1 MTAENKSSVQPQSQR
16 QPPQAVYMPE
26 VDITENGDVLTL
38 YTDLPGTE
46 REDVELSV
54 ENGVLT
60 IDAKPNVR
68 APEGYTLAGQEWG
81 YGTFHR
87 TFQLSD
93 AVDVEK
99 ISASVRNGT
108 LTVTI
113 PKRDE
118 VRTRKIEIGK

>member
-1 MTAENKSSVQPQSQR
+1 MTTENKQAVQTQKQPEVPQT
-16 QPPQAVYMPE
+16 VYMPE
-26 VDITENGDVLTL
+26 VDITENGEVLTL
-38 YTDLPGTE
+38 YADLPGTE
-46 REDVELSV
+46 RGDVDLSV

-60 IDAKPNVR
+60 IDAKPSVR
-68 APEGYTLAGQEWG
+68 APEGYTLAGQEWD

-99 ISASVRNGT
+99 ISATVRNGT

>member
-1 MTAENKSSVQPQSQR
+1 MTTENKQAVQTQQQR
-16 QPPQAVYMPE
+16 DMPQAVYMPE
-26 VDITENGDVLTL
+26 VDITENAEVLTL
-38 YTDLPGTE
+38 HADLPGTQ
-46 REDVELSV
+46 REDVDLSV

-60 IDAKPNVR
+60 IDAKPTVQ

-93 AVDVEK
+93 AVNLEK
-99 ISASVRNGT
+99 ISAAVRNGT

-118 VRTRKIEIGK
+118 VRTRKIEIG